1 MCYIRFHFILIV
13 ANLVLKFRVLTG
25 ENISILHKTEQ
36 PIDFLA
42 VKTAECDF
50 CGMTFFGA
58 LSFKICSDVQ
68 CCYTPWLQGGFT
80 EGGIDF
86 FENSNLGECG
96 NEFKLRKNESIPIME
111 VTIFHQGTDGVGV
124 EYTQIEMKEGNRYRC
139 SFTSELIDKQ
149 RFATSNK
156 CWFV

>member
-25 ENISILHKTEQ
+25 ENISILYKTEQ

-58 LSFKICSDVQ
+58 LSFKV
-68 CCYTPWLQGGFT
+68 
-80 EGGIDF
+80 
-86 FENSNLGECG
+86 
-96 NEFKLRKNESIPIME
+96 RKNS
-111 VTIFHQGTDGVGV
+111 
-124 EYTQIEMKEGNRYRC
+124 KN
-139 SFTSELIDKQ
+139 
-149 RFATSNK
+149 
-156 CWFV
+156 